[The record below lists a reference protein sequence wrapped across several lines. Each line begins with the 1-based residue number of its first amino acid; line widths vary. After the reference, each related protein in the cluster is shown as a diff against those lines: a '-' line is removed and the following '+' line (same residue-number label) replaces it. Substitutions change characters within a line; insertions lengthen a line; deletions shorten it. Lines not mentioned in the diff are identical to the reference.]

1 MAVVLYL
8 PIWEMFLVS
17 LVWLYLPIWEMFLV
31 SLVSLYSVSEFSV
44 QELPSLK
51 RAEEERGGF
60 DSKIK
65 IFTVYCREIKKII
78 ILIGCCI
85 NHYIFFKVEKL
96 KKVKLID
103 CLYKYSIYLDRLF
116 LKILIP

>member
-60 DSKIK
+60 DTKIK

-85 NHYIFFKVEKL
+85 NHYIFF
-96 KKVKLID
+96 
-103 CLYKYSIYLDRLF
+103 
-116 LKILIP
+116 